1 MLYAGVVEVRCYH
14 CGGEIE
20 PAKAVERSSES
31 GLLQF
36 CCGGC
41 AAAHEII
48 SGSGAGNY
56 YRFRTDFAPRPDEHR
71 NLDVY
76 ALEEARLPIDEAG
89 RRSASFLIE
98 GLHCASCVWVNE
110 KVLAAIPGVV
120 SAEVH
125 LAAGR
130 VFLTWDAHHVN
141 LTDIAA
147 QLARTGYRLLP
158 LDGDASDPD
167 ASWSSRLLRRLA
179 VAGFFAGNI
188 MLVSVSLYAGY
199 FDFMDRYTR
208 NFFHLVG
215 LCFATPVYF
224 YSAGIFFSGAYQAL
238 KRGVLSMDLL
248 TSLGLSLAFFYSVY
262 VVFAQSGEVY
272 FDSICFV
279 TFAILIGRYLEFR
292 LRKRSLTVIDNLRSA
307 APRFARVVKD
317 GSVTLTPIDELAP
330 GDVIRVA
337 PGDVVPA
344 DGRLEDES
352 AETDEAMLTG
362 EFRPAARRRG
372 DLIYS
377 GSRAAGAELNLR
389 VSAPAAESAL
399 ARIKALAEE
408 SLRDTP
414 RMQLIAERLSK
425 WFVAFVLMAAGLTY
439 VWWRFVQGDPSAAM
453 LNTIALLIVACPC
466 ALNLAIPTACIVAVQ
481 RAFAAGCVLK
491 QGRALESL
499 ARVREIVFDKTG
511 TLSSGRMEVAR
522 THVFSGDLSEQSAL
536 ALARALESGAGVRH
550 PIAEAFLQSS
560 AVSAAGSD
568 AEFTDCV
575 YRPGYGVEARADG
588 ASYFLGGPG
597 WFDERLQ
604 LAWRPERSG
613 AALALLA
620 RVRDGEVPELIAAF
634 ELEDALRP
642 EAAAAIR
649 ELSKHVHASLLS
661 GDLPENAAA
670 AAAALGIQE
679 AHGGVRPEDK
689 RALILEKQKRGEVA
703 MVGDG
708 VNDSIALAAADVGLS
723 FAHGADL
730 ALSSADVLLL
740 GRDLQRIPFLF
751 KLARRLRSKIFQN
764 LALAFAYN
772 FALLPLAF
780 LGLLSPFAGALFM
793 AGSSITVVANSMLL
807 GRKNAGPTA

>member
-1 MLYAGVVEVRCYH
+1 MLYAGLVETRCYH

-20 PAKAVERSSES
+20 PASAVERAQAS
-31 GLLQF
+31 GTLQF
-36 CCGGC
+36 CCNGC
-41 AAAHEII
+41 ATAHEII

-56 YRFRTDFAPRPDEHR
+56 YRFRTDFAPRPDEAR
-71 NLDVY
+71 NLDIY
-76 ALEEARLPIDEAG
+76 ALEEARLPIDAAG

-110 KVLAAIPGVV
+110 KVLAAIPGVE

-130 VFLTWDAHHVN
+130 VHLTWDAGRAN

-147 QLARTGYRLLP
+147 QLARTGYRLAP

-167 ASWSSRLLRRLA
+167 SSWSSRLLRRLA

-188 MLVSVSLYAGY
+188 MLISVSLYAGY

-215 LCFATPVYF
+215 LCFAAPVYF

-317 GSVTLTPIDELAP
+317 GVAQLTPIDEIAP
-330 GDVIRVA
+330 GDLIRVA

-389 VSAPAAESAL
+389 VSAKPAESAL

-425 WFVAFVLMAAGLTY
+425 WFVAFVLLAAGATY
-439 VWWRFVQGDPSAAM
+439 VWWRFVQGDASAAM

-522 THVFSGDLSEQSAL
+522 THVFRSDYTEERAL
-536 ALARALESGAGVRH
+536 AVARALESGAGVRH
-550 PIAEAFLQSS
+550 PIAEAFLQLP
-560 AVSAAGSD
+560 VHPGAAQI
-568 AEFTDCV
+568 EFSECL
-575 YRPGYGVEARADG
+575 YRPGYGVTARSGPAT
-588 ASYFLGGPG
+588 YWLGGPG
-597 WFDERLQ
+597 WLREQLQ
-604 LAWRPERSG
+604 LEWRPTRAG
-613 AALALLA
+613 AAVALMA
-620 RVRDGEVPELIAAF
+620 RTPDGGAPELLAAF

-642 EAAAAIR
+642 EAAQAIR
-649 ELSKHVHASLLS
+649 ELSRHVHASLLS

-679 AHGGVRPEDK
+679 AHGGVRPEEK

-740 GRDLQRIPFLF
+740 GRDLGRIPFLF
-751 KLARRLRSKIFQN
+751 TLARRLRSKIFQN

-807 GRKNAGPTA
+807 GRKVPTPAA